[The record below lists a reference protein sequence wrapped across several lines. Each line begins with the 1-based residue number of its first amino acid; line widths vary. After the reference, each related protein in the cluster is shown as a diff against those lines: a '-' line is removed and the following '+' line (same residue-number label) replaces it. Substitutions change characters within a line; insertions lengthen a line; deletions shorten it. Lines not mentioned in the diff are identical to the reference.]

1 MENKE
6 IRQNLKH
13 GYTFLSVI
21 VLTVFAIS
29 LSIEIYLKGG
39 FKLNIHLPII
49 ENEPVRVITMKTD
62 NSGILLEFQNIT
74 DGYKT
79 KDSSITIVAKTDI
92 GNKAWINSKEVT
104 SNDAGNFELKIDLT
118 VGNNDILIEAENSQ
132 GVKVNKKITII
143 REEEKKEEP
152 KPTQVVN
159 PVQQPTTVQ
168 PKPENTPKPEPTPE
182 PQPNHTITA
191 LKLHCSIT
199 NTQPSIGQTVSL
211 DCSVKDQ
218 NSNPI
223 NGATGNTKINWQSGG
238 QTIAFSNSQ
247 NGSMSINYVV
257 PSGNKGVITGT
268 VQVSKDG
275 LTVTSNF
282 SITVQ

>member
-6 IRQNLKH
+6 IRKNLKH
-13 GYTFLSVI
+13 GYIFLSVI
-21 VLTVFAIS
+21 VLTFFAIS
-29 LSIEIYLKGG
+29 LSVEIYLKGG

-49 ENEPVRVITMKTD
+49 ENEPVRVITTKTD

-79 KDSSITIVAKTDI
+79 KNSSITIVAKTDI

-104 SNDAGNFELKIDLT
+104 SDDAGTFELKINLT
-118 VGNNDILIEAENSQ
+118 VGNNDILIEAENSN
-132 GVKVNKKITII
+132 GVKANKKITII

-159 PVQQPTTVQ
+159 PVQQPTVQ

-182 PQPNHTITA
+182 PQPNQTITA

-218 NSNPI
+218 NSSPI
-223 NGATGNTKINWQSGG
+223 NGATGNAKINWQSGG
-238 QTIAFSNSQ
+238 QTIAFPNSQ
-247 NGSMSINYVV
+247 NGSMSVNFVV
-257 PSGNKGVITGT
+257 PSGNNGAIRGS
-268 VQVSKDG
+268 VQVTKDG